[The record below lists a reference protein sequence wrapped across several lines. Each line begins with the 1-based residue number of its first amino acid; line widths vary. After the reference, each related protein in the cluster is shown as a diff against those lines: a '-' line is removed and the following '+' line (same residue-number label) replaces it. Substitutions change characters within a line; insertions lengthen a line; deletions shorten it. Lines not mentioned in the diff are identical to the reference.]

1 VTGLASARREG
12 IPESSWYDPEV
23 LESMVS
29 GLLKGVQP
37 APPGCRVLVK
47 PNWVYHSN
55 GGRGADCLHT
65 HSGFVL
71 AALKAVLRWNPSS
84 VVIGDAP
91 VQGCNWSSLVTDE
104 FRRQAASLAGSVPVE
119 LSDFRRTILP
129 DGNLRKVADRAARS
143 GERFILFDLA
153 GDSLLEPVSVPPG
166 RFRVTMYDPRLL
178 AGRHF
183 PGRHQYLIAREALEA
198 DVILNLPKL
207 KTHRKAGI
215 TGSLKNLVG
224 INGNKEFL
232 PHHRTGGTRDGG
244 DCYPG
249 RSLLK
254 RLAEISV
261 DRANMGI
268 GRAAFSRWIFLAG
281 VFLWARRTLAGEF
294 DIEGGWSGNDTVWR
308 TVLDINRIALYGRT
322 DGTMGDVPARR
333 ILTLTDAL
341 ICGQGEGPLRPDPF
355 PMGFVVFSED
365 PVEADL
371 LHCALMGYEP
381 GLIPTVRNAE
391 GSFRWPF
398 PGSRSRE
405 AAHRIVAESGGLP
418 GTPGPRPATGWEC
431 LRSS

>member
-1 VTGLASARREG
+1 MTGLASARREG
-12 IPESSWYDPEV
+12 IPESSWYDPGV
-23 LESMVS
+23 LDSLVS

-37 APPGCRVLVK
+37 APPGSRILIK
-47 PNWVYHSN
+47 PNWVFHSN
-55 GGRGADCLHT
+55 GDRGTGCLHT
-65 HSGFVL
+65 HPDFVL

-91 VQGCNWSSLVTDE
+91 VQGCRWSSLVPEE
-104 FRRQAASLAGSVPVE
+104 FHRQAALLGGGVPVDVT
-119 LSDFRRTILP
+119 DFRRTVLP
-129 DGNLRKVADRAARS
+129 DGDLRKGADRSARS
-143 GERFILFDLA
+143 GDRFALFDLA
-153 GDSLLEPVSVPPG
+153 ADSLLEPVSLPPG

-178 AGRHF
+178 AGRHS

-232 PHHRTGGTRDGG
+232 PHHRSGGTRDGG

-254 RLAEISV
+254 RLAEFSV
-261 DRANMGI
+261 DRANMNI

-281 VFLWARRTLAGEF
+281 VFLWARRALAGEF
-294 DIEGGWSGNDTVWR
+294 DIEGGWRGNDTVWR
-308 TVLDINRIALYGRT
+308 TVLDINRIALYGRA

-341 ICGQGEGPLRPDPF
+341 VCGQGEGPLRPDPY

-371 LHCALMGYEP
+371 VHCALMGYDP
-381 GLIPTVRNAE
+381 GLIPTVGMAE

-398 PGSRSRE
+398 PGNRSRE
-405 AAHRIVAESGGLP
+405 AAIETVKEAGGLP
-418 GTPGPRPATGWEC
+418 GTPGPRPAEGWEC
-431 LRSS
+431 LRSP